1 MKSFHLQFSK
11 EEEGQSVVIIAL
23 ALVALMALMAL
34 VVDAGNAYAERRK
47 MQNAVDAGAQAGAVM
62 MGLNK
67 KIGNNGTPD
76 TINYAIR
83 DYVQRNGVDPN
94 RVKWYFVTQNSSGVR
109 SVDYAHDNVYWT
121 TNFSNSYAP
130 DCLPSGTKPLCS
142 GGDPVVGVQVEGNKQ
157 FATYFARVIG
167 WQQMQVGA
175 GSAYYAAGGAC
186 GASNLFPLALS
197 DSVFDDTNND
207 GLKDIIFEDGQP
219 TYTYPIVEKTT
230 QPRRYA
236 YVTWNP
242 ADTSVSTLVGY
253 MNQTTDTLSPS
264 GLWTKGQSIKRVS
277 TSLYGSSSLYNE
289 LNSAAHKDPHTVT
302 VPVYDSTQPD
312 GSQVTIIGFARMKII
327 TVNKGTG
334 PGEGILNVK
343 FEHFVDATGGG
354 GCPNFGVQPPTTSQ
368 CPSGSC
374 ERDLVG
380 SVKIRKLNRTDTP
393 ITSAHIPVDV
403 INVLDIS
410 GSMND
415 GFGGT
420 SKIQAAKT
428 ALTNFNNNMQP
439 ALGDKVALVT
449 FPDINSGNTYNYT
462 CTQSHSTNQYYTG
475 EVRSALTNNVSSV
488 NSIISGL
495 TANGGTP
502 IADGIRQG
510 RLTVLGAG
518 HVADHVAVLIL
529 ASDGIANIR

>member
-175 GSAYYAAGGAC
+175 GS
-186 GASNLFPLALS
+186 
-197 DSVFDDTNND
+197 
-207 GLKDIIFEDGQP
+207 
-219 TYTYPIVEKTT
+219 
-230 QPRRYA
+230 
-236 YVTWNP
+236 
-242 ADTSVSTLVGY
+242 
-253 MNQTTDTLSPS
+253 
-264 GLWTKGQSIKRVS
+264 
-277 TSLYGSSSLYNE
+277 
-289 LNSAAHKDPHTVT
+289 
-302 VPVYDSTQPD
+302 
-312 GSQVTIIGFARMKII
+312 
-327 TVNKGTG
+327 
-334 PGEGILNVK
+334 
-343 FEHFVDATGGG
+343 
-354 GCPNFGVQPPTTSQ
+354 
-368 CPSGSC
+368 
-374 ERDLVG
+374 
-380 SVKIRKLNRTDTP
+380 
-393 ITSAHIPVDV
+393 
-403 INVLDIS
+403 
-410 GSMND
+410 
-415 GFGGT
+415 
-420 SKIQAAKT
+420 
-428 ALTNFNNNMQP
+428 
-439 ALGDKVALVT
+439 
-449 FPDINSGNTYNYT
+449 
-462 CTQSHSTNQYYTG
+462 
-475 EVRSALTNNVSSV
+475 
-488 NSIISGL
+488 
-495 TANGGTP
+495 
-502 IADGIRQG
+502 
-510 RLTVLGAG
+510 
-518 HVADHVAVLIL
+518 
-529 ASDGIANIR
+529 